1 MMEICLCFQMVGAQA
16 TAGLTYKN
24 TNKIFLLIGSVLER
38 RRSVTCG
45 LASVIGSF
53 AMPAPSTIGRD
64 GNGLPRFDLM
74 CKAFNPVLESIPI
87 VGNAQSFSCI
97 TRPREGRT
105 NDDVQWM
112 EGQTFVLTKN
122 SSEFDRTLFMTC
134 GGR

>member
-1 MMEICLCFQMVGAQA
+1 
-16 TAGLTYKN
+16 
-24 TNKIFLLIGSVLER
+24 
-38 RRSVTCG
+38 
-45 LASVIGSF
+45 
-53 AMPAPSTIGRD
+53 
-64 GNGLPRFDLM
+64 M

-97 TRPREGRT
+97 TRPREGKA